1 MQLLNKDELY
11 DVLNNPTRE
20 NFRELLQNHLGE
32 EDYLDFKKEWP
43 EKEKE
48 ARHILAMANSGGGC
62 IVFGV
67 MQNDDGTFEIK
78 GIDKLKDTADLR
90 KEVKSYLPPSL
101 RYNIKD
107 FSYDNSEYE
116 AMKGKKFQILIV
128 EDNPLELPFVCCKDG
143 EKIKDGDIYI
153 RKGTESEKANNFE
166 ISEMIKRKI
175 KETKIPR
182 NNMNMT
188 LDKHLEQLKVL
199 YAELTYTT
207 RNSDVFANLSKALC
221 IFGSS
226 TVHKKD
232 CYPKEDYDSFVVRM
246 LDKKKKRIE
255 EELDV

>member
-11 DVLNNPTRE
+11 DILNNPTRE
-20 NFRELLQNHLGE
+20 NFRALLQNHMGE
-32 EDYLDFKKEWP
+32 EDYLDFKKDWP

-67 MQNDDGTFEIK
+67 IQKDDGTFEID
-78 GIDKLKDTADLR
+78 GLDKLKDAADLR
-90 KEVKSYLPPSL
+90 KEVKSYLPSSL
-101 RYNIKD
+101 KYYIKD
-107 FSYDNSEYE
+107 FSYDNSEYK

-128 EDNPLELPFVCCKDG
+128 EDEPLELPFVCCKDG
-143 EKIKDGDIYI
+143 EKIKDGDIYV
-153 RKGTESEKANNFE
+153 RKGTESERANNFE

-182 NNMNMT
+182 NNINMP
-188 LDKHLEQLKVL
+188 LNKHLEQLKIL
-199 YAELTYTT
+199 YEELTYTT
-207 RNSDVFANLSKALC
+207 RYSDVLVNISKALS
-221 IFGSS
+221 IFDSS
-226 TVHKKD
+226 AVHKKE

-255 EELDV
+255 EELDI

>member
-1 MQLLNKDELY
+1 M
-11 DVLNNPTRE
+11 
-20 NFRELLQNHLGE
+20 LQNHLGE

-48 ARHILAMANSGGGC
+48 ARHILAMGNSGGGC

-78 GIDKLKDTADLR
+78 GLEKLKDTADLR
-90 KEVKSYLPPSL
+90 KEVKSYLPSSL
-101 RYNIKD
+101 KYNIKD

-128 EDNPLELPFVCCKDG
+128 EDNPFELPFVCCKDG
-143 EKIKDGDIYI
+143 EKIKDGDIYV

-182 NNMNMT
+182 NNINMS

-207 RNSDVFANLSKALC
+207 RNSDVFANLSKALS
-221 IFGSS
+221 IFGAS